1 MVQQFSALYPPKN
14 RRPHPLPV
22 IEIEIVSKDNAIR
35 MDMNQAAIA
44 CHLEN
49 LSLGEPFIPSDL
61 SGEPGYEYRSS
72 EITLALTRD
81 ELYRFMRHDLHPKEF
96 FLLAEKYGVIFETH
110 DDFYNEKSGLAIQP
124 VPRAKNCTE
133 TPAIASAAAQV
144 APDSIVIATS
154 TAGDWVR
161 VTQGHQTLVDGHSI
175 SPRELAELLR
185 ALGHVVSV
193 QEKTPDEF

>member
-1 MVQQFSALYPPKN
+1 MSQQFSALYPPKN

-22 IEIEIVSKDNAIR
+22 VEIEIVSKDSTVR
-35 MDMNQAAIA
+35 MDMNQAAVA

-49 LSLGEPFIPSDL
+49 LPLGEPFVPSDL
-61 SGEPGYEYRSS
+61 SGKLGYEYRSS

-81 ELYRFMRHDLHPKEF
+81 ELYRLMRHALYPKEF
-96 FLLAEKYGVIFETH
+96 FLLAEKYGIFFETH
-110 DDFYNEKSGLAIQP
+110 DDFYDEKSGSAHQM
-124 VPRAKNCTE
+124 VPRAETHAEASESASVTE
-133 TPAIASAAAQV
+133 GVGA
-144 APDSIVIATS
+144 DSIIITTS

-161 VTQGHQTLVDGHSI
+161 VTKGHQTLVDGHSV

-185 ALGHVVSV
+185 TLGHVVTV